1 MPVAMEKEKHHI
13 VSYKTYLYILIA
25 LITMTFMSIGITQI
39 NLGEYSVLGAMIF
52 ATLKS
57 ALVLTWFMHLKFDQ
71 PFLRFMVGFV
81 VMVFLAVIFIT
92 FLDYYYR

>member
-1 MPVAMEKEKHHI
+1 MEKEKHHI
-13 VSYKTYLYILIA
+13 VPYKVYFYILIT
-25 LITMTFMSIGITQI
+25 LITLTFMSIGITQI

-52 ATLKS
+52 STIKS
-57 ALVLTWFMHLKFDQ
+57 ILVLTWFMHLKFDQ

-81 VMVFLAVIFIT
+81 ALVFFAIIFIT